1 MMKGIKTDK
10 HINSTICDVRILTS
24 ASAVLRP
31 SGLFLKIKIWIFD
44 PLLLFITDLF
54 IPYNVSDESMYD
66 VVDDNSHYCTKY
78 TEASLIFCQSF
89 MQSRIPQTII

>member
-44 PLLLFITDLF
+44 PLLLFITLGKS
-54 IPYNVSDESMYD
+54 N
-66 VVDDNSHYCTKY
+66 T
-78 TEASLIFCQSF
+78 
-89 MQSRIPQTII
+89 